1 MDTGRQFSAAG
12 AFFIRVKTPCTV
24 DVHLRDEQP
33 SAETILM
40 ADIRDTV
47 QDKYAP

>member
-1 MDTGRQFSAAG
+1 MGTGRQFSAAG
-12 AFFIRVKTPCTV
+12 AFFIRVKKPCTV

-33 SAETILM
+33 STDTILM
-40 ADIRDTV
+40 ADIREAV